1 MRRAGRVAVLHAMTY
16 KRWCA
21 GVHGDSRLPARCA
34 NGRNDLNRHDTQYV
48 KFERDAGRRLR
59 TLPSHGGRRKGPVH
73 APLLPPVRRLARRTI
88 GFSVVAV
95 VAVVLLAAMLAA
107 SGLLAGP
114 AQRMAGETLQRMVP
128 EGFALTLGSTD
139 VRLSWPPSVAV
150 TFDDVSLAPGPQAD
164 PVATVGRLS
173 VQIDPVSLVRD
184 NPRVAGIAV
193 KGVHIDRAAMA
204 AFNAGGDEAPGMPF
218 ALSEVPERFDALFA
232 AMRRW
237 GAIHLHQEGGLR
249 LNIADSTLVL
259 GEGGMVSTLSV
270 ERLTGRADAR
280 GNAVFEGEI
289 AFDGSISAVSG
300 ELNVPRADQPSE
312 PAQLL
317 VTVDA
322 MPFPWRRLPTL
333 FSEVAADHE
342 PGAERPPVPTETVL
356 ELVHTPRDS
365 AANVL
370 RATLAPQDLTLKLGA
385 DDFVPLGGRIVAD
398 YGFEDRV
405 LSVEPRQWS
414 LGRSTFELSVRMRD
428 AVDAAPAPGAAFAP
442 LEFDAIA
449 NRGRLSPADSPEQ
462 SLRFAARA
470 RGIVDP
476 AERLVRFTDMQMQ
489 SDAGG
494 ASAEGQMSFYAAAPS
509 AVFKMDIEDM
519 SVAGLKQFWPAPVAR
534 GARRWVL
541 DNLAGGRV
549 VSGRFDIV
557 EPLRRRLPGTN
568 QRVLGDTEIALE
580 VEGVRFDIAGDL
592 PPVRDAVGRIE
603 HSDQTTRML
612 LRSGTV
618 FLPSGR
624 TAEASDGV
632 MVIQPEDEN
641 GLVGA
646 DVSVRVRGTAA
657 ALGEIIAYRPINAM
671 QYRAYDPD
679 DLSGN
684 VDAQIAIGLFLN
696 GGEDG
701 PRPDWT
707 VDMDLSDA
715 AIAEPVDG
723 SLLTGLN
730 GAVSVT
736 PARAELDLTGA
747 IDGLPAEIAMT
758 IPFASDVEAARSI
771 TLRLDDASRETFAP
785 GLDVLLRGPTPL
797 EMEGTGAAFDVSA
810 DLTSAE
816 LLLPWIGWSKGAG
829 VGARA
834 NFHLLLDGETAVLDA
849 FSLNGGP
856 FGAEGRIAVDGKGL
870 SQARFGSLRLN
881 EGDSVSV
888 DVRREGAGYAVDVEG
903 QAVDARAL
911 IRHVRRQMQQS
922 GEGGGTPVT
931 VSASLGTVRGF
942 RGVEM
947 RDVRTELSIR
957 DGGVE
962 NLSITG
968 TSDTGMPFSVAIR
981 GQGAG
986 RRVRIEA
993 LDAGGFLRFLDLYGQ
1008 IRGGVLNASLAGA
1021 PGGQLSGPVQMT
1033 GFSVFDEP
1041 KLSQL
1046 VSTRGDGTASLS
1058 EAVRRDIDTREVV
1071 FDVAQAN
1078 AVFAPGGLSIGQGIV
1093 RGPMVGFALQGQVY
1107 DRDGEMRMTG
1117 TFMPAYG
1124 VNSLFSEIP
1133 ILGLF
1138 LGNGRERGLIGV
1150 TFKLEGSFERPQITV
1165 NPLSVIAP
1173 GLFRSIFEF
1182 R

>member
-1 MRRAGRVAVLHAMTY
+1 
-16 KRWCA
+16 
-21 GVHGDSRLPARCA
+21 
-34 NGRNDLNRHDTQYV
+34 LNRHDTQYV

-59 TLPSHGGRRKGPVH
+59 RLPSHGGGRKGPVH
-73 APLLPPVRRLARRTI
+73 APLLPPAGRLARRTI
-88 GFSVVAV
+88 GFSVLAVFAAVA
-95 VAVVLLAAMLAA
+95 LAAMLAA

-114 AQRMAGETLQRMVP
+114 AQRIASETLQRMVP
-128 EGFALTLGSTD
+128 EGFALTLGKTD
-139 VRLSWPPSVAV
+139 VRLSWPPSLAV
-150 TFDDVSLAPGPQAD
+150 TFDAVSLAEGQGVEPL
-164 PVATVGRLS
+164 ATVRRLA
-173 VQIDPVSLVRD
+173 VQIDPLSLVGD
-184 NPRVAGIAV
+184 DPRIAGIAV
-193 KGVHIDRAAMA
+193 EGARIDRAAMA
-204 AFNAGGDEAPGMPF
+204 ALDADEPDPPGAPFG
-218 ALSEVPERFDALFA
+218 LSEVPERFDTLFGTL
-232 AMRRW
+232 RRW
-237 GAIHLHQEGGLR
+237 GAIHLYQEGGLR
-249 LNIADSTLVL
+249 LRIADSAIVM
-259 GEGGMVSTLSV
+259 GDGGMVSTLSID
-270 ERLTGRADAR
+270 RLTGRADGV
-280 GNAVFEGEI
+280 GNAAFDGEI
-289 AFDGSISAVSG
+289 AFDGSTSAFSG
-300 ELNVPRADQPSE
+300 ELAVPRADQPSE
-312 PAQLL
+312 PAQISLA
-317 VTVDA
+317 VDA

-333 FSEVAADHE
+333 FSEVATDHD
-342 PGAERPPVPTETVL
+342 PGAERATVPTETAL
-356 ELVHTPRDS
+356 EVVHAPGDG
-365 AANVL
+365 AGHVL
-370 RATLAPQDLTLKLGA
+370 RVTLSPQDLTLKLGA

-414 LGRSTFELSVRMRD
+414 LGRSTFELSMRMRD
-428 AVDAAPAPGAAFAP
+428 AVDAATAPGAAFMP

-470 RGIVDP
+470 RGTFDP

-494 ASAEGQMSFYAAAPS
+494 ARAEGQLSFYAAAPS
-509 AVFKMDIEDM
+509 AVFQMDIEDM
-519 SVAGLKQFWPAPVAR
+519 TVAGLKQFWPAPVAR

-557 EPLRRRLPGTN
+557 EPLRRRVPGTN
-568 QRVLGDTEIALE
+568 QRVLGDTAIALE

-603 HSDQTTRML
+603 HADQTTRML

-632 MVIQPEDEN
+632 MVIQPQNDD

-679 DLSGN
+679 DLSGD

-701 PRPDWT
+701 PKTDWT
-707 VDMDLSDA
+707 VDMDLTDA

-723 SLLTGLN
+723 SLLTGLD

-736 PARAELDLTGA
+736 PERAELDLTGA
-747 IDGLPAEIAMT
+747 IDGLPADIAMT
-758 IPFASDVEAARSI
+758 IPFSPDVEAARAI
-771 TLRLDDASRETFAP
+771 TLRLDDADRETFAP

-797 EMEGTGAAFDVSA
+797 ELEGTGAAFDVSA

-816 LLLPWIGWSKGAG
+816 LILPWIGWSKGAG
-829 VGARA
+829 VGAEA
-834 NFHLLLDGETAVLDA
+834 TFHLLLDGDAAVLDK
-849 FSLNGGP
+849 FSLAGGP
-856 FGAEGRIAVDGKGL
+856 FGAEGRIAVDGNGL
-870 SQARFGSLRLN
+870 SRARFGSLRLN
-881 EGDSVSV
+881 EGDSFSV
-888 DVRREGAGYAVDVEG
+888 DVRREGAGYAVDVQG
-903 QAVDARAL
+903 QSVDARAL

-922 GEGGGTPVT
+922 GDAGGGDDTPVT
-931 VSASLGTVRGF
+931 VSATLGTVRGF

-957 DGGVE
+957 NGGVE

-981 GQGAG
+981 GQGAE

-1008 IRGGVLNASLAGA
+1008 MRGGVLNASLSGG
-1021 PGGQLSGPVQMT
+1021 PGGQLSGPVQLT
-1033 GFSVFDEP
+1033 DFRLFDEP

-1046 VSTRGDGTASLS
+1046 VSTRAGGSESLS

-1093 RGPMVGFALQGQVY
+1093 RGPLVGFALQGQVY
-1107 DRDGEMRMTG
+1107 DGQGQMRMTG

-1150 TFKLEGSFERPQITV
+1150 TFKLEGSFEQPQITV

>member
-1 MRRAGRVAVLHAMTY
+1 MTY
-16 KRWCA
+16 KGSGA
-21 GVHGDSRLPARCA
+21 GVHGDSRFNARRA
-34 NGRNDLNRHDTQYV
+34 NGRNGLNRHDTQYV

-59 TLPSHGGRRKGPVH
+59 KLPSHGRRRKGPVH
-73 APLLPPVRRLARRTI
+73 APIMPPAGRLARRTI
-88 GFSVVAV
+88 GFS
-95 VAVVLLAAMLAA
+95 LLAVIIVFLLTATIAA

-128 EGFALTLGSTD
+128 EGHSLVLGNTD
-139 VRLSWPPSVAV
+139 VRLSWPPSLAV
-150 TFDDVSLAPGPQAD
+150 TFDAVSLAPSPDAD
-164 PVATVGRLS
+164 PVAMMNRLA
-173 VQIDPVSLVRD
+173 VRIDPLSLAGD
-184 NPRVAGIAV
+184 NPRIAGITVEGAR
-193 KGVHIDRAAMA
+193 IDRAAMA
-204 AFNAGGDEAPGMPF
+204 ALDAGNDGAPGTPF
-218 ALSEVPERFDALFA
+218 GLSGVPERFDALFA
-232 AMRRW
+232 GLRRW

-249 LNIADSTLVL
+249 LAIADSAILM
-259 GEGGMVSTLSV
+259 GEGGMVSTFSIDHLA
-270 ERLTGRADAR
+270 GRADGR
-280 GNAVFEGEI
+280 GNAAFEGEI
-289 AFDGSISAVSG
+289 AFDGSRSAVSG
-300 ELNVPRADQPSE
+300 ELNVPGAAQPSE
-312 PAQLL
+312 PAQLTL
-317 VTVDA
+317 AVDA

-342 PGAERPPVPTETVL
+342 PGADRPPVPTQTVL
-356 ELVHTPRDS
+356 ELVHAPGEGS
-365 AANVL
+365 GNVL

-385 DDFVPLGGRIVAD
+385 DDFVPLGGEIVAD

-405 LSVEPRQWS
+405 LSIEPQQWS

-428 AVDAAPAPGAAFAP
+428 AVGADTAPAGGAAA

-470 RGIVDP
+470 RGTFDP
-476 AERLVRFTDMQMQ
+476 AERLLRFTDMEMQ

-494 ASAEGQMSFYAAAPS
+494 ARAEGQVSFYAPAPS
-509 AVFKMDIEDM
+509 AVFQMDIEDM

-557 EPLRRRLPGTN
+557 EPLRRRVPGTN
-568 QRVLGDTEIALE
+568 RRVLGDTAIALE

-592 PPVRDAVGRIE
+592 PPMRDAVGRIE

-632 MVIQPEDEN
+632 MVIQPENDD

-646 DVSVRVRGTAA
+646 DVNVRVRGTAA
-657 ALGEIIAYRPINAM
+657 ALGEIIAHRPINAM

-679 DLSGN
+679 DLSGD

-696 GGEDG
+696 SGEDG

-707 VDMDLSDA
+707 VEMDLSDA
-715 AIAEPVDG
+715 AIAEPIDG
-723 SLLTGLN
+723 ALLTGLD

-736 PARAELDLTGA
+736 PERADLDLTGA
-747 IDGLPAEIAMT
+747 IDGLPADIAMT
-758 IPFASDVEAARSI
+758 IPFSSEIEAARSI
-771 TLRLDDASRETFAP
+771 TLRLDDAARETFAP

-797 EMEGTGAAFDVSA
+797 ELEGTGAAFDVSA

-816 LLLPWIGWSKGAG
+816 LVLPWIGWSKGAG
-829 VGARA
+829 VGAEA
-834 NFHLLLDGETAVLDA
+834 TFHLLLDGETAVLDK
-849 FSLNGGP
+849 FNLTGGP
-856 FGAEGRIAVDGKGL
+856 FGAEGRIAVDGNGL
-870 SQARFGSLRLN
+870 SRARFGALRLN

-888 DVRREGAGYAVDVEG
+888 DVRREGAGYTVNVEG
-903 QAVDARAL
+903 RAVDARAL

-922 GEGGGTPVT
+922 GDRGGDNTPVT
-931 VSASLGTVRGF
+931 VSASLGMVRGF

-957 DGGVE
+957 NGGVE

-981 GQGAG
+981 GQGAE

-1008 IRGGVLNASLAGA
+1008 ISGGVLNASLSGGA
-1021 PGGQLSGPVQMT
+1021 GGQLSGPVQLT
-1033 GFSVFDEP
+1033 DFRVFDEP

-1093 RGPMVGFALQGQVY
+1093 RGPLVGFALQGQVY
-1107 DRDGEMRMTG
+1107 DSDGEMRMTG

-1150 TFKLEGSFERPQITV
+1150 TFKLEGSFEQPQITV

>member
-1 MRRAGRVAVLHAMTY
+1 MVRGRPRRFPHPVR
-16 KRWCA
+16 R
-21 GVHGDSRLPARCA
+21 A

-48 KFERDAGRRLR
+48 KFERDADRRLR
-59 TLPSHGGRRKGPVH
+59 RLPSHGGGRKGPVH
-73 APLLPPVRRLARRTI
+73 APFLPPVRHLARRTI
-88 GFSVVAV
+88 GISVVAV

-128 EGFALTLGSTD
+128 EGFALTLGKTD
-139 VRLSWPPSVAV
+139 VRLSWPLSLAV
-150 TFDDVSLAPGPQAD
+150 TFDEVSLAPGPAAE

-173 VQIDPVSLVRD
+173 VQIDPVSLARD
-184 NPRVAGIAV
+184 DPRVAGIAV
-193 KGVHIDRAAMA
+193 DGVYIDRAAMA
-204 AFNAGGDEAPGMPF
+204 AFNADNDDASGAPF
-218 ALSEVPERFDALFA
+218 ALSGVPERFDALFA
-232 AMRRW
+232 ALRHW
-237 GAIHLHQEGGLR
+237 GAIHLHQDGGLR
-249 LNIADSTLVL
+249 LNIENSAIVL
-259 GEGGMVSTLSV
+259 GEGGMVSTLSID
-270 ERLTGRADAR
+270 RLTGRADGR
-280 GNAVFEGEI
+280 GNAAFEGEI
-289 AFDGSISAVSG
+289 AFDGSISPVSG
-300 ELNVPRADQPSE
+300 EMNVPRADQPSE
-312 PAQLL
+312 PARLSM
-317 VTVDA
+317 TVDA

-342 PGAERPPVPTETVL
+342 PGADRPPVPTRTVL
-356 ELVHTPRDS
+356 ELVHAPRD
-365 AANVL
+365 ANGNIL
-370 RATLAPQDLTLKLGA
+370 RATLAPRDLTLKLGA
-385 DDFVPLGGRIVAD
+385 DDFVPLGGQIVAD

-405 LSVEPRQWS
+405 LSVEPQQWS

-428 AVDAAPAPGAAFAP
+428 AVDAAPASGAAFVQ

-470 RGIVDP
+470 RGVIDP

-509 AVFKMDIEDM
+509 AVFQMDIEDM

-557 EPLRRRLPGTN
+557 EPLRRRVPGTN

-632 MVIQPEDEN
+632 MVILPEDEN

-646 DVSVRVRGTAA
+646 DVSVRVRGEAA

-679 DLSGN
+679 DLSGD

-696 GGEDG
+696 GGENG

-707 VDMDLSDA
+707 VNMDLSDA
-715 AIAEPVDG
+715 AVAEPIDG
-723 SLLTGLN
+723 ALLTGLD

-736 PARAELDLTGA
+736 PERADLDLTGA
-747 IDGLPAEIAMT
+747 IDGLPADIAMT
-758 IPFASDVEAARSI
+758 IPFAADVEAARAI
-771 TLRLDDASRETFAP
+771 TLRLDDSSRETFAP
-785 GLDVLLRGPTPL
+785 GLDALLRGPTPL

-810 DLTSAE
+810 DLTAAE
-816 LLLPWIGWSKGAG
+816 LILPWIGWSKGAG
-829 VGARA
+829 VDAEA
-834 NFHLLLDGETAVLDA
+834 KFHLLLDGETAVLDA
-849 FSLNGGP
+849 FSLTGGP
-856 FGAEGRIAVDGKGL
+856 FGAEGRIAVDGNGL
-870 SQARFGSLRLN
+870 SRARFGSLRLN

-888 DVRREGAGYAVDVEG
+888 DVRREGNGYAVDVEG
-903 QAVDARAL
+903 RAVDARAL

-922 GEGGGTPVT
+922 GDGGGEDTPVT

-957 DGGVE
+957 NGGVE

-981 GQGAG
+981 GQGAE

-1093 RGPMVGFALQGQVY
+1093 RGPLVGFALQGQVY
-1107 DRDGEMRMTG
+1107 DDDGEMRMTG

-1150 TFKLEGSFERPQITV
+1150 TFKLEGSFEQPQITV